1 MFIAKSDNLIVGA
14 NYSKEELK
22 HQLEISLINYDSIEE
37 TKDVYIYFNGVYIK
51 EQELTQKRKK
61 EFESKFL
68 ETSLGNYRLEPKG
81 YANAQQSVDTINNIV
96 TAMGSLT
103 KQIADMIIFYET
115 PEFTKEE
122 QCTEE
127 WLVEHQH
134 SPNPM
139 TKEEWTKFYIE
150 FTTLYAQ
157 KQYQLALTQN

>member
-1 MFIAKSDNLIVGA
+1 
-14 NYSKEELK
+14 
-22 HQLEISLINYDSIEE
+22 
-37 TKDVYIYFNGVYIK
+37 
-51 EQELTQKRKK
+51 
-61 EFESKFL
+61 
-68 ETSLGNYRLEPKG
+68 
-81 YANAQQSVDTINNIV
+81 
-96 TAMGSLT
+96 MGSLT

-139 TKEEWTKFYIE
+139 TKEEWTDFYIE